1 MKEEIFLTWFKVAS
15 SLTKEHTHQNYAFE
29 GEKSDAKCDFETHDS
44 VLHATLSWL
53 YEDDKDLIFC
63 P

>member
-15 SLTKEHTHQNYAFE
+15 SSKEHQNYAFE

-44 VLHATLSWL
+44 VLHAMLSWL
-53 YEDDKDLIFC
+53 YDDKDLIFSFF